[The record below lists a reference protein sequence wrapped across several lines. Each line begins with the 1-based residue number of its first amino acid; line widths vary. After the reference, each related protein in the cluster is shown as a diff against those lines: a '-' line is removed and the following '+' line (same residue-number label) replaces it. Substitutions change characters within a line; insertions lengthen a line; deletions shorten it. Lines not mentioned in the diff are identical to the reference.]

1 MTGPIISDDPLYQ
14 LLRNADITGFNQA
27 RSEGKSCNLLGCD
40 LTGLDLRRM
49 IIKGRGEPDREFML
63 AD

>member
-14 LLRNADITGFNQA
+14 LLRNDDITGFNQA

-40 LTGLDLRRM
+40 LRGLDLRRL
-49 IIKGRGEPDREFML
+49 IIKGRC
-63 AD
+63 